1 MKTKKLALAVGSLL
15 AAFASNAATAS
26 ISVACPTQ
34 NETEYRQLAEFAKS
48 IGATHLDA
56 CQVEDSLWQWNG
68 NRYDPYP
75 NWSMHRPSIFK
86 FIVPPELEKYIP
98 ADYAKRNLDNLKMRA
113 RVLKEYGFKSTFNG
127 MEPAYFPEQ
136 AYLDHPE
143 WRGSR
148 CDQCR
153 RARFEYYAPCVD
165 NPEVRAF
172 YVRTITE
179 LCKVC
184 PFDRFE
190 LRSNDSGS
198 AICWSPYLY
207 PGKNGPE
214 SCRGK
219 PYGRRVAEFLGMFQ
233 EGAAAAGLPDAKV
246 NVRANLVPIDHQ
258 PSLLSQLRPG
268 QSVNSVSTTGAAA
281 KYAIGFPNRFNDYT
295 APVFGL
301 ARMGFIAEQL
311 QKYQAAGNADLEIGL
326 RSLDE
331 CDTMDLLR
339 LYLKKPI
346 GKGPE
351 ARWAA
356 LRTVAV
362 GYVGEEKAI
371 DLVQAWE
378 ALEEANK
385 RLDPFNTGGHL
396 FLLGSLHQR
405 WITRPLVAFPGEL
418 KGEDRRYWREYIF
431 QAQSEDDANNL
442 LDLQANR
449 WLSGYGGYRLLTMC
463 IRKATPFV
471 DRAIRTFK
479 DLNGAAVD
487 ARAKAYLA
495 RQAARA
501 AMYRA
506 LMINAQHVVE
516 FQSILDRTD
525 FEEEPEDPSPA
536 IDEQGDKRLL
546 KINQIVRAE
555 IDNTLNMIRILDT
568 GLPVFDLAP
577 TPERQTIM
585 VLGPGIK
592 DDLKRKIAIM
602 EAHRRDFLRLY
613 KSQNW

>member
-1 MKTKKLALAVGSLL
+1 MKESMFRRMALALAAGASF
-15 AAFASNAATAS
+15 AAGAAS
-26 ISVACPTQ
+26 ISVACPTDG
-34 NETEYRQLAEFAKS
+34 EAEYRRLAEFAKS

-56 CQVEDSLWQWNG
+56 CQVEDSLWQWNV

-75 NWSMHRPSIFK
+75 NWSMHRPSVFK

-98 ADYAKRNLDNLKMRA
+98 ADYARRNLENLKMRA
-113 RVLKEYGFKSTFNG
+113 RILKEYGFKANFNG

-165 NPEVRAF
+165 NPEIRAM
-172 YVRTITE
+172 YVRTVAE

-198 AICWSPYLY
+198 AICWSPFLY

-214 SCRGK
+214 SCRAK
-219 PYGRRVAEFLGMFQ
+219 PYGKRVADFLGIFQ

-246 NVRANLVPIDHQ
+246 NVRASLVPGDHM

-268 QSVNSVSTTGAAA
+268 QSVNSATVSGAAA
-281 KYAIGFPNRFNDYT
+281 KLAIGFPNRFNDYT
-295 APVFGL
+295 APVCGL
-301 ARMGFIAEQL
+301 SRVAFIAEQL
-311 QKYQAAGNADLEIGL
+311 QRYQAAGETDVEIGL
-326 RSLDE
+326 RTLDE
-331 CDTMDLLR
+331 VDTMEFLR
-339 LYLKKPI
+339 KYMKRPV
-346 GKGPE
+346 GNGPE

-356 LRTVAV
+356 LRELAADFV
-362 GYVGEEKAI
+362 GKERAI

-378 ALEEANK
+378 SLEEANK

-418 KGEDRRYWREYIF
+418 EGQDRSYWRDYIF
-431 QAQSEDDANNL
+431 QAQTEEDANNL

-449 WLSGYGGYRLLTMC
+449 WLSGFGGYRLLTMS
-463 IRKATPFV
+463 IRKAQPFV
-471 DRAIRTFK
+471 ERAVKAFRR
-479 DLNGAAVD
+479 LESAAVD
-487 ARAKAYLA
+487 ARAREYLA
-495 RQAARA
+495 GQAARA
-501 AMYRA
+501 AMYRC
-506 LMINAQHVVE
+506 LMVNAQHVVE

-525 FEEEPEDPSPA
+525 FDEKPEDLSPA
-536 IDEQGDKRLL
+536 LDEQGDKRLL
-546 KINQIVRAE
+546 KINGIVRSE
-555 IDNTLNMIRILDT
+555 IDNTLDMIRIIDT
-568 GLPVFDLAP
+568 GVKVFALAKS
-577 TPERQTIM
+577 PEMQTIM
-585 VLGPGIK
+585 VLGPQIR

-613 KSQNW
+613 RSQNL